1 LFHSQEGISKRGKN
15 MLKENCVVEGNKL
28 YYWND
33 ELGVFDIYTLNSI
46 MPLNECPPAILV
58 KFLNLINKNS
68 ED

>member
-1 LFHSQEGISKRGKN
+1 
-15 MLKENCVVEGNKL
+15 MVKENCVVEGNKL

-68 ED
+68 GD